1 MKTSPTI
8 HADEVSL
15 TPVVLID
22 CTAKAVTHRIAKF
35 RKMAGAFN
43 GGKKGAEAATED
55 ADSDDGAEGSTP
67 KSTKK
72 GGKGGKGGKKRA
84 VTEDADDQEDQ
95 VAKKMKAEERYG
107 AGGFRC
113 TLSTPSMLSQVDQ
126 SIVDTGNG
134 TYAPIAQGQPQP
146 YYGATTN

>member
-72 GGKGGKGGKKRA
+72 GGSGGKGGKKRA

-95 VAKKMKAEERYG
+95 VAKKMKAEDSDNY
-107 AGGFRC
+107 
-113 TLSTPSMLSQVDQ
+113 Q
-126 SIVDTGNG
+126 
-134 TYAPIAQGQPQP
+134 
-146 YYGATTN
+146 